1 MWNDKDADIL
11 IVTGF
16 IASTPD
22 RIPTTLKRDGSDFSA
37 TIFAALLDARIV
49 TIWTD
54 VDGVFSAD
62 PRKAGAP
69 KYCDA
74 RVPGYKSM
82 PNSLKQTYESSVQ
95 VPEAVVL
102 KKLSY
107 EEAWEL
113 SYFGASVLHPRTTL
127 PVMARNIPIEIRN
140 FFDQSKAGTLV
151 KEREQLPDEELP
163 EGKKYEFVK
172 GFATVDD
179 ISLLNVEGTGLAG
192 VPGK

>member
-1 MWNDKDADIL
+1 MSPL
-11 IVTGF
+11 
-16 IASTPD
+16 
-22 RIPTTLKRDGSDFSA
+22 
-37 TIFAALLDARIV
+37 
-49 TIWTD
+49 
-54 VDGVFSAD
+54 
-62 PRKAGAP
+62 
-69 KYCDA
+69 
-74 RVPGYKSM
+74 
-82 PNSLKQTYESSVQ
+82 SVQ

-102 KKLSY
+102 KELSY

-140 FFDQSKAGTLV
+140 FFDRSKVGTLV
-151 KEREQLPDEELP
+151 KEKQQFQDDELP

-192 VPGK
+192 VPGKKWGA